1 MVSTQILKQLRAQH
15 GWTQEQLATIS
26 GVSSRTIQ
34 RIEQT
39 GDCSLESKMAIAAA
53 FNITPQYITE
63 ASEATVDPELS
74 PLSNFAGWGIFIA
87 FIFAVLWLQGG
98 GIIEARLHIN
108 AITLL
113 VTLTALSLRTM
124 EFKQLIHL
132 ASFSFGLNKSI
143 KHLNARLAIV
153 RLNQLI
159 RFTYISAMF
168 AFVFHVWLM
177 SMSFSFSSESPYSAH
192 FMNIIVGSAIAS
204 LLYGIFVAEFLIR
217 TSKLKLEQ
225 QILMENQL
233 KVTDESPLNQVNV

>member
-1 MVSTQILKQLRAQH
+1 
-15 GWTQEQLATIS
+15 
-26 GVSSRTIQ
+26 
-34 RIEQT
+34 
-39 GDCSLESKMAIAAA
+39 MAIAAA
-53 FNITPQYITE
+53 FHITPQYLTE
-63 ASEATVDPELS
+63 SSEGTVHSELS
-74 PLSNFAGWGIFIA
+74 PWSNFAGWGIFVA

-98 GIIEARLHIN
+98 GIIEAKLHIN

-132 ASFSFGLNKSI
+132 ASFSFGLNKSM
-143 KHLNARLAIV
+143 KQFNVRLAIV

-177 SMSFSFSSESPYSAH
+177 SMSFSFSYDSPYSAH

-204 LLYGIFVAEFLIR
+204 LLYGIFVAEFLLR
-217 TSKLKLEQ
+217 TSKLRLEQ
-225 QILMENQL
+225 QVLMESQV
-233 KVTDESPLNQVNV
+233 KVTDESPLDQVNV